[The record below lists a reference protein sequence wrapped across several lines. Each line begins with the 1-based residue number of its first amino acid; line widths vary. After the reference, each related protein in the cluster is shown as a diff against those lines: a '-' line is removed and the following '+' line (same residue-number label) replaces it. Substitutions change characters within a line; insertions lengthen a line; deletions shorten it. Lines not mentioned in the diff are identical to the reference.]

1 MYLEYVEKLDK
12 DSFYDAELYR
22 ELMDIEDELQRT
34 NLSMKLKEVAK
45 KSGVPIKDF
54 DAQYRAAQKSFQKA
68 KKDELMA
75 YSEKAG
81 EMITDF
87 SLLDTNEQLRCGDWV
102 ADDFGVRV
110 HTDKALLYACPHPIF
125 PTRILRNVETGKYKI
140 EIVFKVRGK
149 VRRVLVNREIIS
161 TPTKILKLADDSVQ
175 VTSITAPLLV
185 KYLADLEAM
194 NPEIITEYS
203 STSRLGWIEDTDENG
218 EKVKCFLPYQKD
230 IIFDNELNIKSL
242 FESITEHGSREK
254 WYKHI
259 KEIRARKQTEFLIN
273 FAASFASVLV
283 DPCVALPFIVCLW
296 GGTGLGKTVT
306 LKTCVSVWADPS
318 EGKYI
323 ADAKGTI
330 TAMEMRLNTLNSLPL
345 AMDDMAQ
352 IQHQYDG
359 DFSELIYRWCAGKG
373 KDRSNKELGL
383 NKLTSWRNCILTNG
397 ERPLVDESTQGG
409 AVNRVIEIDGSGKHL
424 FDAKEGGRTTK
435 IVESNYGFA
444 GREFIEL
451 IGRLGADELSKIKE
465 RYYEEIKKC
474 AEQQGV
480 EKEDKQIL
488 PMAIIL
494 TADEL
499 MEMYLFQDGIR
510 IDIPYAIRFLKDKGF
525 VSEEKRAY
533 EYLMGVVAANK
544 FHFYDDDEIDD
555 KHTERWGRDYGKN
568 TIAILGN
575 VFDAIM
581 KKGGFQGKAFLSWA
595 RNNNLIE
602 VAKDSNKKLVKFCD
616 EPVRSVVIR
625 TDYFSAENDGFEG
638 FDELVELAKDLPFK

>member
-1 MYLEYVEKLDK
+1 MYLEYVEKLDR
-12 DSFYDAELYR
+12 DSFYDPELYR
-22 ELMDIEDELQRT
+22 ELMDIEDELEQT
-34 NLSMKLKEVAK
+34 NLAFKLRDIAK
-45 KSGVPIKDF
+45 RNNVPLKDF
-54 DAQYRAAQKSFQKA
+54 DAQYRAARTSYKRA
-68 KKDELMA
+68 KKNELM
-75 YSEKAG
+75 SIRQKAG
-81 EMITDF
+81 ECITDF

-102 ADDFGVRV
+102 ADDSGVWI
-110 HTDKALLYACPHPIF
+110 HTETAFLCACPHPIF

-149 VRRVLVNREIIS
+149 VRKVLVNRETIS

-175 VTSITAPLLV
+175 VTSVSAPLLV

-203 STSRLGWIEDTDENG
+203 STSRLGWIEDIDENG
-218 EKVKCFLPYQKD
+218 EKVKCFLPYQKE

-242 FESITEHGSREK
+242 FESITEHGSRDK
-254 WYKHI
+254 WYKHM
-259 KEIRARKQTEFLIN
+259 KEIRARRQQEFLIS

-306 LKTCVSVWADPS
+306 LKICVSIWADPG

-424 FDAKEGGRTTK
+424 FDVKTGGKASK
-435 IVESNYGFA
+435 IVEENYGFA
-444 GREFIEL
+444 GKEFVEL
-451 IGRLGADELSKIKE
+451 IEKIGFDEICKIKD
-465 RYYEEIKKC
+465 RYYDEIKKC
-474 AEQQGV
+474 AEKQGI

-488 PMAIIL
+488 PMSIIM

-499 MEMYLFQDGIR
+499 TEQYLFQDGVR
-510 IDIPYAIRFLKDKGF
+510 INIQDALIYLKDKGY

-533 EYLMGVVAANK
+533 EYLMGTIAANRY
-544 FHFYDDDEIDD
+544 HFYDECTDEN
-555 KHTERWGRDYGKN
+555 HYERWGKDIEKN
-568 TIAILGN
+568 QIAIIGSI
-575 VFDAIM
+575 FDSIM

-595 RNNNLIE
+595 SNNNLL
-602 VAKDSNKKLVKFCD
+602 VLDGDGNKKKLVKY
-616 EPVRSVVIR
+616 EGTPIRSVVIK
-625 TDYFSAENDGFEG
+625 TDYLAGKPNEMEG
-638 FDELVELAKDLPFK
+638 FDELVELAKDLPFE